1 MAWTSILLNVALTL
15 LKRVAVA
22 VVALAT
28 SFSASVRA
36 QESASTD
43 WTGPYLGLNGAVR
56 LVHTPAGVFGTK
68 AAKSGGLAV
77 FGVQFG
83 QDWQLGPWVLGFE
96 GDFDEADQSRNWQ
109 GGHLSSD
116 TCVDLVHNGLIRLV
130 AFEVCSFATITET
143 RHSEVDSDAS
153 FRFRGGYS
161 FGRYLLYGTGGIAL
175 AGVSARKQD
184 IVFDPQFGAI
194 SHCGPSDPSC
204 TLTGGNQKLRV
215 GWSIGLGSEVQL
227 TSNFSTAFEY
237 RHADFGAESSPFT
250 FANDVY
256 SGNGRYFLSPN
267 PMDARMP
274 NKSRTTNDTIS
285 IRLNYRFRP

>member
-1 MAWTSILLNVALTL
+1 M
-15 LKRVAVA
+15 KRFAVAVA
-22 VVALAT
+22 ALAT
-28 SFSASVRA
+28 FFSASVQA
-36 QESASTD
+36 QEPVSSD
-43 WTGPYLGLNGAVR
+43 WTGSYLGVNGAIR
-56 LVHTPAGVFGTK
+56 LVHMPTGLSGAEAV
-68 AAKSGGLAV
+68 KSGGLAV
-77 FGVQFG
+77 FGAQFG
-83 QDWQLGPWVLGFE
+83 HDWQLGPWVLGFE
-96 GDFDEADQSRNWQ
+96 GDFDKANQTRNWQ
-109 GGHLSSD
+109 GSHPSSD
-116 TCVDLVHNGLIRLV
+116 TCVDLVHNGLIRLL

-194 SHCGPSDPSC
+194 SHCGPSDPPC

-215 GWSIGLGSEVQL
+215 GWSIGLGSEVQF

-250 FANDVY
+250 FANEVY

-285 IRLNYRFRP
+285 LRLNYRFRP